1 MVPPEKTVFRLN
13 DRLFQNGRKMVQ
25 RHPGLLGM
33 ESWIMAVFDAAH
45 QHHRGITDRDP
56 FEKQDEQN
64 TTNRQPEQDSEQ
76 PPEKQAFLFGGTG
89 LFHRKQR
96 YDNPDKLHGFSYLCA
111 IMNPTL
117 KAYIEQEI
125 LPRYTH
131 FDKAH
136 QLDHITTVI
145 DQSAKL
151 ADMLAAQG
159 TEVDRDMVYVIAAYH
174 DLGIVN
180 GRENHHT
187 DSGKILMADPVLPQY
202 FTSEQLVTMKE
213 AVEDHRASSKQAP
226 RSLYGRIVAEADRQI
241 DPHTILLRTLQFG
254 LKNYPELDKAGHF
267 ARAAQ
272 HLAEK
277 YGEGGYLKLWF
288 PESDNSRKL
297 AELRRLIADK
307 PALLAMLEE
316 IWETEV

>member
-1 MVPPEKTVFRLN
+1 MTV
-13 DRLFQNGRKMVQ
+13 
-25 RHPGLLGM
+25 
-33 ESWIMAVFDAAH
+33 
-45 QHHRGITDRDP
+45 
-56 FEKQDEQN
+56 
-64 TTNRQPEQDSEQ
+64 
-76 PPEKQAFLFGGTG
+76 
-89 LFHRKQR
+89 
-96 YDNPDKLHGFSYLCA
+96 NPA
-111 IMNPTL
+111 L
-117 KAYIEQEI
+117 KAYVEAEI

-136 QLDHITTVI
+136 QLDHIETVI
-145 DQSAKL
+145 RQSAAL
-151 ADMLAAQG
+151 YDMLSAQG
-159 TEVDRDMVYVIAAYH
+159 IALDPDMVYTIAAYH

-187 DSGKILMADPVLPQY
+187 DSGKILMADPELKKY
-202 FTSEQLVTMKE
+202 FTEEQLLTMKE
-213 AVEDHRASSKQAP
+213 AVEDHRASSKNEP

-241 DPHTILLRTLQFG
+241 DPRTIVVRTLQYG
-254 LKNYPELDKAGHF
+254 LEHYPELDKAGHF

-297 AELRRLIADK
+297 AEVRRLIADK